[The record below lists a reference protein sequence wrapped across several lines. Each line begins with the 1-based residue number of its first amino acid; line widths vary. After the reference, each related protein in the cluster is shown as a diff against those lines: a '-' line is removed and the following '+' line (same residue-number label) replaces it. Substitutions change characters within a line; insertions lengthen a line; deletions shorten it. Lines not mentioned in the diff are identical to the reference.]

1 MKTRI
6 DKRHVFMAA
15 LIAVT
20 TSTSMLAQ
28 AIDDKKNEGW
38 RIEQRQKWAAD
49 IRGLSKEPN
58 ARNLRDRA
66 VAQLKLRSSQ
76 RAAIATAAGE
86 TWTEMGPSAMN
97 MTGWTFGK
105 VSGRNNAITP
115 HPTDEDIVYF
125 GAAAGGVWKTTNG
138 GTSWTPIFDQVGTL
152 PIGAI
157 TLDPNN
163 ANRVWVGTG
172 DKNQGCLGAY
182 LGQGISLSTDAG
194 NSWTNMNG
202 SGSSNMPLA
211 IVNSIAIS
219 SSNSSQVLA
228 GGFGECDASGQLANG
243 GVYRSSN
250 GGSSWTKVLSGKVED
265 IVFAP
270 GTNTAYA
277 SVQGTG
283 VYKTTDGG
291 ATWANAS
298 TGISAATGRVRIA
311 MAPSNSSILYALNGS
326 KLFKTTNGGSSWSSV
341 NTGAC
346 EGQCTYNQ
354 ALSVNATD
362 PNKVLIGSIR
372 FAVSNDGGST
382 LSYLTATWGTNQKV
396 HQDTHVLVWSKN
408 NPNRFWVGT
417 DGGIWRS
424 DDGGTSYTNMNAN
437 LNVTQFYD
445 IAVDFSNGD
454 KMFGGAQ
461 DNSSSG
467 RTTTSVWGLT
477 YASGDGFMNAI
488 DPSNPNVVL
497 QTSYPNGGYPWI
509 VRSTTGGGANSFN
522 NLSTSGLTSS
532 NNFPWVTPLATAG
545 TKVWTASDAVY
556 VGTTS
561 ANSFSWSKLTGALG
575 SAASVVTPKQSDA
588 TYVLYVGTEL
598 GKVFYS
604 GNAGVAGA
612 TLTDVTGNIAAG
624 RISDIAIDPNNNS
637 RVFATRSN
645 FTGTHLYRSTSAGNT
660 WSAVGNGL
668 PAVPAHTV
676 AIDPLNTQRIFVGTD
691 IGVYESNDGGDNFSP
706 FNTGLPLGV
715 IVQDLEIN
723 GSPHTMVAATYA
735 RGAWKVNLSGANN
748 VAPVAG
754 FSSTS
759 NLLTVA
765 FTSTSTDSDGSISS
779 YSWNF
784 GDNTSSSSQ
793 NPSKTYAAAGTYNVA
808 LTVTDDRGATNTV
821 TKSVTVYE
829 INQSP
834 NANFSSSINGLTV
847 NFTDSSTDVDGTI
860 ASRNW
865 NFGDSTSSTAQ
876 NPSKTYASAGTYSVT
891 LTVTD
896 NGGATSYI
904 TKSVTVTVANLP
916 PVANFSSSVSGLIAS
931 FTDTSA
937 DPDGTIASR
946 SWSFGDSTTSTVQN
960 PTKTYAAAGT
970 YSVTLTATDNR
981 GATNSISKSVTV
993 AAGACS
999 GTTIQG
1005 GFKGGKGQ
1013 SQIQPNGS
1021 YYQTNAAGVHRACLT
1036 GPAGTDFDIYL
1047 DKWNGTT
1054 WAQVAASEGK
1064 ASTEAIIY
1072 NGTEGLYRYRVRN
1085 YVGIGAYTFTYS
1097 KP

>member
-1 MKTRI
+1 
-6 DKRHVFMAA
+6 MAS
-15 LIAVT
+15 LIVLTA
-20 TSTSMLAQ
+20 STSMLAH
-28 AIDDKKNEGW
+28 ANDDKKNEGW
-38 RIEQRQKWAAD
+38 RIEQRQKWADD
-49 IRGLSKEPN
+49 IRGLNKETN
-58 ARNLRDRA
+58 ARSMRERA
-66 VAQLKLRSSQ
+66 VNGLRLSSAQASMR
-76 RAAIATAAGE
+76 ATAAGE
-86 TWTEMGPSAMN
+86 SWVEMGPSAMN
-97 MTGWTFGK
+97 MTGWSFGK

-115 HPTDEDIVYF
+115 HPTDDNIVYF

-138 GTSWTPIFDQVGTL
+138 GVSWTPIFDQVGTL

-157 TLDPNN
+157 TIDPNN

-182 LGQGISLSTDAG
+182 LGQGVSLSSDG
-194 NSWTNMNG
+194 GQSWTNMNG
-202 SGSSNMPLA
+202 SGTTNMPLS
-211 IVNSIAIS
+211 IVNSVAIS
-219 SSNSSQVLA
+219 STNSNQVLA
-228 GGFGECDASGQLANG
+228 GGFGACDASGQLSNG
-243 GVYRSSN
+243 GVFRSAN

-291 ATWANAS
+291 ATWTNAS
-298 TGISAATGRVRIA
+298 SGISAATGRVRIA
-311 MAPSNSSILYALNGS
+311 MAPSNPAILYALNGS
-326 KLFKTTNGGSSWSSV
+326 KLFKTTNGGTSWTSV
-341 NTGAC
+341 NTAAC

-354 ALSVNATD
+354 AIAVNATD
-362 PNKVLIGSIR
+362 PNKILVGSIR
-372 FAVSNDGGST
+372 FAVSTNGGT
-382 LSYLTATWGTNQKV
+382 NLSYLTATWGTGQKV

-424 DDGGTSYTNMNAN
+424 DDGGTNYINMNAN

-445 IAVDFSNGD
+445 VAVDFSNGD

-467 RTTTSVWGLT
+467 RTNSTVWGLT

-497 QTSYPNGGYPWI
+497 QTSYPSGGFPSI
-509 VRSTTGGGANSFN
+509 VRSTTGGGANSFSS
-522 NLSTSGLTSS
+522 LSTSGITSS

-561 ANSFSWSKLTGALG
+561 ASSFSWSKLTGALG
-575 SAASVVTPKQSDA
+575 SAASVLTPKQSGSS
-588 TYVLYVGTEL
+588 YVLYVGTSG

-604 GNAGVAGA
+604 SNAGVANA

-624 RISDIAIDPNNNS
+624 RISDIAVDPNNNL

-645 FTGTHLYRSTSAGNT
+645 FTGTHLYRSTSGGNT

-691 IGVYESNDGGDNFSP
+691 IGAYESNDGGDNFVP

-715 IVQDLEIN
+715 IVQDLEISS
-723 GSPHTMVAATYA
+723 SPHTMVAATYA
-735 RGAWKVNLSGANN
+735 RGAWKVSLSGSNN
-748 VAPVAG
+748 VPPVAN
-754 FSSTS
+754 FSSTT
-759 NLLTVA
+759 NLLNVV
-765 FTSTSTDSDGSISS
+765 FTSSSTDSDGSIAS

-784 GDNTSSSSQ
+784 GDTTTSNVQ
-793 NPSKTYAAAGTYNVA
+793 NPSKTYTAAGTYNVA
-808 LTVTDDRGATNTV
+808 LTVTDDRGATNTM
-821 TKSVTVYE
+821 TKAVTVTAA
-829 INQSP
+829 NQAP
-834 NANFSSSINGLTV
+834 VANFTSSISGLTV
-847 NFTDSSTDVDGTI
+847 NFSDSSTDADGTI
-860 ASRNW
+860 ASRSW

-876 NPSKTYASAGTYSVT
+876 NPSKSYTAAGTYSVA

-896 NGGATSYI
+896 NSGATNTT
-904 TKSVTVTVANLP
+904 TKSVTVSAANLP
-916 PVANFSSSVSGLIAS
+916 PVANFTSTVSGLTAS
-931 FTDTSA
+931 FTDSST
-937 DPDGTIASR
+937 DPNGTVASR
-946 SWSFGDSTTSTVQN
+946 SWNFGDSTTSTAQN
-960 PTKTYAAAGT
+960 PTKTYSVGGT
-970 YSVTLTATDNR
+970 YAVTLTATDNQ
-981 GATNSISKSVTV
+981 GATNSITKNVTV
-993 AAGACS
+993 TSGACS
-999 GTTIQG
+999 GTAIQG
-1005 GFKGGKGQ
+1005 SFTGAAGQ
-1013 SQIQPNGS
+1013 SQIQPGGS
-1021 YYQTNAAGVHRACLT
+1021 WYQSTVAGAHKVCLT

-1047 DKWNGTT
+1047 DKWNGSGWT
-1054 WAQVAASEGK
+1054 QVGLSEG
-1064 ASTEAIIY
+1064 ATSSETINY
-1072 NGTEGLYRYRVRN
+1072 SGTAGYYRYRVVN
-1085 YVGIGAYTFTYS
+1085 YSGVGAYTMTYS